1 MIELNTS
8 RLARLQHILLPIGA
22 LIILSAC
29 LTKEES
35 TTDIDGQQAT
45 NHAPVI
51 QGAPVTSVKIGD
63 SFDFQPQASDA
74 DNDPLAFSIEN
85 QPVWAQFASGTGRLS
100 GMPTMGNE
108 GDYANIRITVS
119 DGTDSSAITFSVTV
133 TTIGSASVTLSWTPP
148 VENEDGTTLTDLAGY
163 YIYYGDTQGTYPNSI
178 RVDNPSVS
186 TYIVDNLTPN
196 TYYFVATSFSSMG
209 IESAYSNEAIKT
221 AQ

>member
-35 TTDIDGQQAT
+35 ATDIDGQQAT

-74 DNDPLAFSIEN
+74 DGDPLTFSIEN

-119 DGTDSSAITFSVTV
+119 DGTDSSAITFSITV

-148 VENEDGTTLTDLAGY
+148 VENENGTTLTDLDGY

-196 TYYFVATSFSSMG
+196 TYYFVATSFNSMG

>member
-1 MIELNTS
+1 
-8 RLARLQHILLPIGA
+8 
-22 LIILSAC
+22 
-29 LTKEES
+29 
-35 TTDIDGQQAT
+35 
-45 NHAPVI
+45 
-51 QGAPVTSVKIGD
+51 
-63 SFDFQPQASDA
+63 
-74 DNDPLAFSIEN
+74 
-85 QPVWAQFASGTGRLS
+85 
-100 GMPTMGNE
+100 MGNE

-119 DGTDSSAITFSVTV
+119 DGTDSSAITFSITV

-196 TYYFVATSFSSMG
+196 TYYFVATSFNSMG